1 MSAMRKRNTLIT
13 TVCSILAISCCAVSP
28 AWSAEKSAGKF
39 AHRKMD
45 PKQRAF
51 FENKI
56 RPVLVKK
63 CYSCHSSKSEEL
75 GGKLR
80 MDTRDGMKVGGESGP
95 AFVEGRPD
103 ESLLIQALRYQDLEM
118 PPDEPLPDAV
128 IHDFVTWVKM
138 GVPDPRI
145 DQPLI
150 AQKPTKEGSAANP
163 ALWSFQPV
171 QNPVPPEVKQQGWCQ
186 DPIDQFVLAR
196 MEAANLSPTHDATPF
211 RLVRRLYMDLIGLP
225 PTAAQVESFLTD
237 YQKGQQQAVIA
248 LVDELLASP
257 HFGERWGRHW
267 LDVARYGE
275 SNGNDGLGRNA
286 TFPHA
291 WRYRDYV
298 IQAFNEDTPY
308 NRFLTE
314 QIAGDLLPAETP
326 EVKDRQRIATG
337 FLAIGAKPA
346 KAMNVNFDMDVV
358 DDQINVIGTG
368 VMGLSVACARCHDH
382 KHDPIPT
389 ADYYALAGIFLST
402 DTMWGA
408 AANQPLTA
416 PETPLYELKAKHH
429 YVAPPG
435 SGAKPHVDKRTLSRK
450 KTPKNVYPVGTALA
464 MGVRE
469 KKKPVD
475 CKINIKG
482 ESKKLGPSVPRGFLS
497 ACNLSNTPKID
508 AKASGR
514 LELAQWLT
522 AEDHPQTARV
532 MVNRV
537 WLHLF
542 GQALVR
548 TPDDFGIYGERPTH
562 PLLLDHL
569 ATRFRTEGWSIKQ
582 LIRSIVLSRTYQQ
595 SSFCEAD
602 VLDADPENLF
612 LCRHNRRRLDAE
624 SLRDCILAASGQLN
638 RDPGQGSAIALVDEL
653 VNKAGNLHLP
663 HNHRSIY
670 LCMMRHSTP
679 PELSAFDL
687 PDSTKPVG
695 QRNETTLPTQ
705 SLFLINGDFLI
716 EQSQLFAKN
725 VLTDPQQNDVERV
738 HLVYQRALNRAPES
752 SELERALALLKDV
765 DQALQTEI
773 SEEPVRRVTVWA
785 TLCQALLNTNEFRY
799 ID

>member
-1 MSAMRKRNTLIT
+1 MRKRITLIS
-13 TVCSILAISCCAVSP
+13 VACWFLAISFYAVEP
-28 AWSAEKSAGKF
+28 VWSAKKPAGKPDQT
-39 AHRKMD
+39 KMD
-45 PKQRAF
+45 PRQRVF

-63 CYSCHSSKSEEL
+63 CYSCHSSEAEEL

-80 MDTRDGMKVGGESGP
+80 MDTRDGMREGGESGP
-95 AFVEGRPD
+95 AFVEGRPN
-103 ESLLIQALRYQDLEM
+103 ESLLIQALRYDGLEM
-118 PPDEPLPDAV
+118 PPDEPLPESV
-128 IHDFVTWVKM
+128 INDFVTWVKM
-138 GVPDPRI
+138 GVPDPRAE
-145 DQPLI
+145 QPLT
-150 AQKPTKEGSAANP
+150 AMKPIEKTAAANP
-163 ALWSFQPV
+163 ELWSFQPISD
-171 QNPVPPEVKQQGWCQ
+171 PVIPVVKNAGWCF
-186 DPIDQFVLAR
+186 DRLDQFTLAR
-196 MEAANLSPTHDATPF
+196 MESAELTPTHDASPV
-211 RLVRRLYMDLIGLP
+211 RLVRRLYFDLIGLP
-225 PTAAQVESFLTD
+225 PSAEQVESFLAD
-237 YQKGQQQAVIA
+237 YQCRQQTAVAA

-275 SNGNDGLGRNA
+275 SNGNDGLGRNP
-286 TFPHA
+286 TFPQA

-298 IQAFNEDTPY
+298 IQAFNNDVPY
-308 NRFLTE
+308 DRFLTE
-314 QIAGDLLPAETP
+314 QIAGDLLPAASP
-326 EVKDRQRIATG
+326 EEQDRTLVATG
-337 FLAIGAKPA
+337 FLAIGSKPA

-358 DDQINVIGTG
+358 DDQINVVSTA

-389 ADYYALAGIFLST
+389 ADYYAMAGIFLST
-402 DTMWGA
+402 ETLWGF

-416 PETPLYELKAKHH
+416 PETPLHVLKSKHH
-429 YVAPPG
+429 YVPPPD
-435 SGAKPHVDKRTLSRK
+435 SGAQPNVDQRTLARK
-450 KTPKNVYPVGTALA
+450 KKPKNVYPPGTALA

-497 ACNLSNTPKID
+497 ACNVPQTPRID
-508 AKASGR
+508 AKQSGR
-514 LELAQWLT
+514 LQLAEWLT
-522 AEDHPQTARV
+522 SAEHPQTSRV

-548 TPDDFGIYGERPTH
+548 TPDDFGVYGEPPTH
-562 PLLLDHL
+562 PQLLDHL

-582 LIRSIVLSRTYQQ
+582 LIRSIVLSRTYQL
-595 SSFCEAD
+595 SSFCDEQ
-602 VLDADPENLF
+602 LLEADPENKL

-624 SLRDCILAASGQLN
+624 SLRDSILAASGQLN
-638 RDPGQGSAIALVDEL
+638 REPGLGSSIANVDEM

-663 HNHRSIY
+663 HQHRSIY
-670 LCMMRHSTP
+670 LCLLRHSEP

-695 QRNETTLPTQ
+695 KRNETTLPTQ
-705 SLFLINGDFLI
+705 SLFLINSDFLI
-716 EQSQLFAKN
+716 EQGQLFAKDILSN
-725 VLTDPQQNDVERV
+725 PKQDDAERV

-752 SELERALALLKDV
+752 SELERALALLQDV
-765 DQALQTEI
+765 DTALKTEI
-773 SEEPVRRVTVWA
+773 SQTELRRVTVWA

-799 ID
+799 VD

>member
-1 MSAMRKRNTLIT
+1 MRKRIT
-13 TVCSILAISCCAVSP
+13 RISAACCFLAISFYAEAP
-28 AWSAEKSAGKF
+28 AWSAKKPSGKSAQ
-39 AHRKMD
+39 AKMD

-80 MDTRDGMKVGGESGP
+80 MDTRDGMRVGGESGP
-95 AFVEGRPD
+95 AFVEGRPN
-103 ESLLIQALRYQDLEM
+103 ESLLIQALRYDDLEM
-118 PPDEPLPDAV
+118 PPDEPLSEAV
-128 IHDFVTWVKM
+128 INDFITWVKM

-145 DQPLI
+145 DHPLI
-150 AQKPTKEGSAANP
+150 AKKPTEDSTAAKP
-163 ALWSFQPV
+163 ELWSFQPV
-171 QNPVPPEVKQQGWCQ
+171 RNPAPPAVQNQSWVY
-186 DPIDQFVLAR
+186 DPLDQFVLSR
-196 MEAANLSPTHDATPF
+196 IEAAELTPTHDAAPIT
-211 RLVRRLYMDLIGLP
+211 LVRRLYYDLTGLP
-225 PTAAQVESFLTD
+225 PTAEQVETFLAD
-237 YQKGQQQAVIA
+237 YQRRQQQAVA
-248 LVDELLASP
+248 HLVDELLASP

-275 SNGNDGLGRNA
+275 SNGNDGLGRNP

-298 IQAFNEDTPY
+298 IQAFNNDVPY
-308 NRFLTE
+308 DQFLTE
-314 QIAGDLLPAETP
+314 QIAGDLLTAKTP
-326 EVKDRQRIATG
+326 EERDRLLIATG
-337 FLAIGAKPA
+337 FLAIGSKPA
-346 KAMNVNFDMDVV
+346 KAMNVNFHMDVV
-358 DDQINVIGTG
+358 NDQINVIGTG

-389 ADYYALAGIFLST
+389 ADYYAMAGIFLST
-402 DTMWGA
+402 ETMWGY

-416 PETPLYELKAKHH
+416 PETPLHVLKSKHH
-429 YVAPPG
+429 YVPPPD
-435 SGAKPHVDKRTLSRK
+435 SGAQPKVDKHTLSRK
-450 KTPKNVYPVGTALA
+450 KKPKNVYPPGTALA

-497 ACNLSNTPKID
+497 ACKIEQPPKID
-508 AKASGR
+508 AKQSGR
-514 LELAQWLT
+514 LQLAEWLT
-522 AEDHPQTARV
+522 SADHPQTSRV
-532 MVNRV
+532 MVNRI

-562 PLLLDHL
+562 PQLLDHL

-582 LIRSIVLSRTYQQ
+582 LIRSIVLSRTYQL
-595 SSFCEAD
+595 SSFCD
-602 VLDADPENLF
+602 DLILDADPENKL

-624 SLRDCILAASGQLN
+624 SLRDSILAASGQLN
-638 RDPGQGSAIALVDEL
+638 REPGLGSSIAHVDEL

-663 HNHRSIY
+663 DNHRSIY
-670 LCMMRHSTP
+670 LCMMRHSEP
-679 PELSAFDL
+679 PELSSFDL

-695 QRNETTLPTQ
+695 KRNETTLPTQ
-705 SLFLINGDFLI
+705 SLFLINSHFLI
-716 EQSQLFAKN
+716 EQSQLFAKDILLN
-725 VLTDPQQNDVERV
+725 PKLNDSQRI
-738 HLVYQRALNRAPES
+738 HLVYRRALNRVPES
-752 SELERALALLKDV
+752 SELARALALIQDV
-765 DQALQTEI
+765 DTALKTEI
-773 SEEPVRRVTVWA
+773 SQEKLRRQTVWA

-799 ID
+799 VD

>member
-1 MSAMRKRNTLIT
+1 MRKRITLISV
-13 TVCSILAISCCAVSP
+13 VCWFLAISFYVVEP
-28 AWSAEKSAGKF
+28 VWSAKKTAAKSD
-39 AHRKMD
+39 HTKMD
-45 PKQRAF
+45 PRQRVF

-63 CYSCHSSKSEEL
+63 CYSCHSSEAEEL

-80 MDTRDGMKVGGESGP
+80 MDTRDGMREGGESGP
-95 AFVEGRPD
+95 TFVEGRPN
-103 ESLLIQALRYQDLEM
+103 ESLLIQALRYDGLEM
-118 PPDEPLPDAV
+118 PPDEPLPESV
-128 IHDFVTWVKM
+128 ISDFVTWVKM
-138 GVPDPRI
+138 GVPDPRVDI
-145 DQPLI
+145 PLI
-150 AQKPTKEGSAANP
+150 AMKPTEETVAANP
-163 ALWSFQPV
+163 ELWSFQSVSNPEIPVV
-171 QNPVPPEVKQQGWCQ
+171 QNEGWCF
-186 DPIDQFVLAR
+186 DRLDQFTLAR
-196 MEAANLSPTHDATPF
+196 MEAAELTPTHDASPV
-211 RLVRRLYMDLIGLP
+211 RLVRRLYFDLIGLP
-225 PTAAQVESFLTD
+225 PSAEQVDSFLVD
-237 YQKGQQQAVIA
+237 YQRRQQTAVAA

-275 SNGNDGLGRNA
+275 SNGNDGLGRNP
-286 TFPHA
+286 TFPQA

-298 IQAFNEDTPY
+298 IQAFNNDVPY
-308 NRFLTE
+308 DRFLTE
-314 QIAGDLLPAETP
+314 QIAGDLLPAASP
-326 EVKDRQRIATG
+326 EERDRTLIATG
-337 FLAIGAKPA
+337 FLAIGSKPA

-358 DDQINVIGTG
+358 DDQINVVSTA

-402 DTMWGA
+402 ETMWGF

-416 PETPLYELKAKHH
+416 PETPLYVLKSKHH
-429 YVAPPG
+429 YVPPPD
-435 SGAKPHVDKRTLSRK
+435 SGAQPRVDKHTLSRK
-450 KTPKNVYPVGTALA
+450 KKPKNVYPPGTPLA

-482 ESKKLGPSVPRGFLS
+482 ESKQLGPSVPRGFLS
-497 ACNLSNTPKID
+497 TCNILQTPKIE
-508 AKASGR
+508 ARQSGR
-514 LELAQWLT
+514 LQLAQWLT
-522 AEDHPQTARV
+522 SSEHPQTSRV
-532 MVNRV
+532 MVNRI

-548 TPDDFGIYGERPTH
+548 TPDDFGVYGEPPTH
-562 PLLLDHL
+562 PALLDHL

-582 LIRSIVLSRTYQQ
+582 LIRSIVLSRTYQL
-595 SSFCEAD
+595 SSFCDEQ
-602 VLDADPENLF
+602 LLEADPENKL

-624 SLRDCILAASGQLN
+624 SLRDSILAASGQLN
-638 RDPGQGSAIALVDEL
+638 REPGLGSSIANVDEL

-663 HNHRSIY
+663 HQHRSIY
-670 LCMMRHSTP
+670 LCLLRHSEP

-695 QRNETTLPTQ
+695 KRNETTLPTQ

-716 EQSQLFAKN
+716 EQGQLFAKDI
-725 VLTDPQQNDVERV
+725 LADPKRDDAGRV

-752 SELERALALLKDV
+752 SELERALALLQEV
-765 DQALQTEI
+765 DKELKTEI
-773 SEEPVRRVTVWA
+773 SQTELRRVTVWA

-799 ID
+799 VD

>member
-1 MSAMRKRNTLIT
+1 MVAFLIAT
-13 TVCSILAISCCAVSP
+13 P
-28 AWSAEKSAGKF
+28 AWSANKPSSRM
-39 AHRKMD
+39 H

-80 MDTRDGMKVGGESGP
+80 MDTRDGMRVGGESGP
-95 AFVEGRPD
+95 TFVEGRPN
-103 ESLLIQALRYQDLEM
+103 ESLLIQALRYDGLEM
-118 PPDEPLPDAV
+118 PPDKPLPETV
-128 IHDFVTWVKM
+128 IQDFVKWVEM
-138 GVPDPRI
+138 GVPDPRT
-145 DQPLI
+145 DQPLV
-150 AQKPTKEGSAANP
+150 AKKPNTASTQFDPE
-163 ALWSFQPV
+163 LWSFQPV
-171 QNPVPPEVKQQGWCQ
+171 TNPTPPAVKQKNWCY
-186 DPIDQFVLAR
+186 DPLDQFVLSR
-196 MEAANLSPTHDATPF
+196 IEQSKLKPTHDASPVH
-211 RLVRRLYMDLIGLP
+211 LVRRLYIDLIGLP
-225 PTAAQVESFLTD
+225 PTAEQVQAFLND
-237 YQKGQQQAVIA
+237 YEQHQQPAVTR

-275 SNGNDGLGRNA
+275 SNGNDGLGRNP

-298 IQAFNEDTPY
+298 IQAFNDDVPY
-308 NRFLTE
+308 DRFLTE
-314 QIAGDLLPAETP
+314 QIAGDLLSANTP
-326 EVKDRQRIATG
+326 QERDRLLIATG

-358 DDQINVIGTG
+358 NDQIDVISTG

-389 ADYYALAGIFLST
+389 TDYYAMAGIFLST
-402 DTMWGA
+402 ETMWGY

-416 PETPLYELKAKHH
+416 PETPLHVLKGKGH
-429 YVAPPG
+429 YVAPPD
-435 SGAKPHVDKRTLSRK
+435 SGAQPNVDKRTLSRK
-450 KTPKNVYPVGTALA
+450 KKPKNVYPAGTPLA

-469 KKKPVD
+469 KKKMVD

-482 ESKKLGPSVPRGFLS
+482 ESKKLGPLVPRGFIS
-497 ACNLSNTPKID
+497 ACKVDQPPEITDKS
-508 AKASGR
+508 SGR
-514 LELAQWLT
+514 LQLAQWLT
-522 AEDHPQTARV
+522 SADHPQTSRV

-562 PLLLDHL
+562 PQLLDHL
-569 ATRFRTEGWSIKQ
+569 ATRFRTQGWSVKQ
-582 LIRSIVLSRTYQQ
+582 LIREIVLSRTYQL
-595 SSFCEAD
+595 SSFCDGQILE
-602 VLDADPENLF
+602 ADPENRL

-624 SLRDCILAASGQLN
+624 SLRDSILAASGQLN
-638 RDPGQGSAIALVDEL
+638 REPALGSAIANVDEL
-653 VNKAGNLHLP
+653 VNKAGNLHLH

-670 LCMMRHSTP
+670 LCMLRHSDP

-695 QRNETTLPTQ
+695 KRNETTLPTQ
-705 SLFLINGDFLI
+705 SLFLLNSPFLV
-716 EQSQLFAKN
+716 EQADWFAQD
-725 VLTDPQQNDVERV
+725 VLSDPQLNQSERI
-738 HLVYQRALNRAPES
+738 HLIYRRALNRSPES
-752 SELERALALLKDV
+752 SELERAMTLLDDV

-773 SEEPVRRVTVWA
+773 SQAELRRVAVWA

-799 ID
+799 VD